1 MLTVVAIRCASW
13 AAVAADLSA
22 PAWVDALLA
31 AGLDP
36 AVPTVWVAEGLLV
49 GSHACST
56 GGGGRD
62 GGGVRSA
69 HEVHTDTAK

>member
-1 MLTVVAIRCASW
+1 MSITHSNIGGAGRRRGGGGGGACYS
-13 AAVAADLSA
+13 LSPLPPTAYNSVKIARVIQTKA
-22 PAWVDALLA
+22 P
-31 AGLDP
+31 
-36 AVPTVWVAEGLLV
+36 
-49 GSHACST
+49 HR